1 MFNRFVLCMKI
12 KGILSVLILSVALLT
27 SCSKSAIKIPSDV
40 LAKDSMMFIMM
51 DIHIAES
58 GVKTMNPDSVAIN
71 NKTYYDFIFKKHH
84 VTEEQ
89 FRTSL
94 TFYTENP
101 ELLQEI
107 YAKMIEEMSKNEADA
122 YKIK

>member
-1 MFNRFVLCMKI
+1 MFNRFVLDMKI
-12 KGILSVLILSVALLT
+12 KGILSALILGVVLLT

-51 DIHIAES
+51 DIHLAES

-71 NKTYYDFIFKKHH
+71 NKTYYEFIFKKHH